1 VTAVTDCR
9 RKSTQSRF
17 SSRAP
22 LFAVPW
28 KGRIKWATDWVYHR
42 DRDRRA
48 GNDVLAKTRGMS
60 APAAPVSF
68 SERWAPVDEA
78 LQSGA
83 FVVKD
88 TAAP

>member
-1 VTAVTDCR
+1 MSNIAIAIAVLGTM
-9 RKSTQSRF
+9 F
-17 SSRAP
+17 
-22 LFAVPW
+22 
-28 KGRIKWATDWVYHR
+28 
-42 DRDRRA
+42 
-48 GNDVLAKTRGMS
+48 LAKTRGMS